1 MVNYPSISLFET
13 VMRMKL
19 LSLGIVFAA
28 CLIGCQPGDD
38 PKKAEEQVK
47 EAFKALQT
55 AIKEKDADKIWNLL
69 DKDSQSDA
77 EREAGAAKEA
87 YGKLADKDKADYE
100 KRLKLT
106 DKELAHMT
114 GKLYVKSEVFYK
126 KHHEIP
132 DSKIDKVSVTGET
145 GILYSIEED
154 GDKVNFPVVRDKGQ
168 WKFSLKIP
176 KAPEK

>member
-1 MVNYPSISLFET
+1 
-13 VMRMKL
+13 MRMKL
-19 LSLGIVFAA
+19 LSLGILFAA
-28 CLIGCQPGDD
+28 CLIGCNRGTPTKDKPGDD

-47 EAFKALQT
+47 EAFRALQT

-77 EREAGAAKEA
+77 EREAKAAKEV
-87 YGKLADKDKADYE
+87 YGKLGDKDKTDYE
-100 KRLKLT
+100 KRLNLT
-106 DKELAHMT
+106 DKELADLT

-132 DSKIDKVSVTGET
+132 DSKLEKVSVSGDAAS
-145 GILYSIEED
+145 LNFIEPD
-154 GDKVNFPVVRDKGQ
+154 DDNVKISLTRDKGQ
-168 WKFSLKIP
+168 WKFSMKIP

>member
-1 MVNYPSISLFET
+1 
-13 VMRMKL
+13 MRMKL
-19 LSLGIVFAA
+19 LSVGIVIAV
-28 CLIGCQPGDD
+28 CLIGCTSDNA
-38 PKKAEEQVK
+38 KKSEEQVK

-55 AIKEKDADKIWNLL
+55 AIKEKDADKTWNLL

-77 EREAGAAKEA
+77 EREAEASKEA

-100 KRLKLT
+100 KRLNLT
-106 DKELAHMT
+106 DKELADMT
-114 GKLYVKSEVFYK
+114 GKLYVKSELFYK

-132 DSKIDKVSVTGET
+132 GSKVDKVSVTGET

-168 WKFSLKIP
+168 WKFSLKFL